1 MRVMAIGAHPDDLEI
16 LCGGT
21 LARYVAE
28 GHSVVMCHIARGD
41 RGSYEHTREEIAAI
55 RDDEARAAADVIG
68 ADYLALSVPD
78 GEIDASSPEQRELV
92 TEAIRRARPDFVL
105 AHAPNDYMTDHV
117 EASRLALDTSFLATL
132 PLFETASAHLP
143 EPPALAYME
152 TVTGNDFVPTEFVDI
167 SDFMAAKLEALD
179 QHQSQLRWLAD
190 HDGVDML
197 DQIRTVS
204 RYRGLQCGVEYAEG
218 FVPCNVW
225 LRART
230 RRYLP

>member
-1 MRVMAIGAHPDDLEI
+1 MAIGAHPDDLEI
-16 LCGGT
+16 LCAGT
-21 LARYVAE
+21 LARYAAE
-28 GHSVVMCHIARGD
+28 GHEVTMCHVARGD

-55 RDDEARAAADVIG
+55 RDAEARAAAEVVGAAYQALDV
-68 ADYLALSVPD
+68 AD
-78 GEIDASSPEQRELV
+78 GEIDSSNEAQRIAV
-92 TEAIRRARPDFVL
+92 TEAIRLARPDVVI
-105 AHAPNDYMTDHV
+105 AHSPNDYMTDHV
-117 EASRLALDTSFLATL
+117 EASRLAFDTSFLATL
-132 PLFETASAHLP
+132 PLYETASPHLA
-143 EPPALAYME
+143 EVPALVYME
-152 TVTGNDFVPTEFVDI
+152 TVTGNDFVPVEFVDI
-167 SDFMAAKLEALD
+167 SAHIETKLEALD

-230 RRYLP
+230 ERVLP